1 MGSKMHQMQAE
12 MEGGGSGLTPRSSRD
27 SRSSIGGMLGGSM
40 FGGSRGTSRGRNP
53 SHDRGATS
61 SDIAANI
68 SSMQSLNIREGKN
81 GVYVEGQSKVAI
93 KSMSEVC

>member
-1 MGSKMHQMQAE
+1 MAV
-12 MEGGGSGLTPRSSRD
+12 
-27 SRSSIGGMLGGSM
+27 
-40 FGGSRGTSRGRNP
+40 

-93 KSMSEVC
+93 KSMSEVR